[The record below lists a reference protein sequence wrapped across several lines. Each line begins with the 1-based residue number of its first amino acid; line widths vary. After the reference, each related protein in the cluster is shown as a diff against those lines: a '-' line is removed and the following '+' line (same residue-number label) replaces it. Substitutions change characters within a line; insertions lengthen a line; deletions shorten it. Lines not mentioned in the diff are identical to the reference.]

1 MFLEQIVLS
10 LAGIEPRDAGGSD
23 RCCRRAAPVVRLDRS
38 QRRHPISLVDFR
50 NRCIHSTRDAFSRTH
65 SAVLGIDHPGRRFW
79 LSYQLYWTY
88 YEVLLRRDVPDLCT
102 WDVILFLHIVPF
114 MAALAIRPH
123 VPRDEYAARIGQL
136 DFALLL
142 VWWFYLYVLIV
153 MPWQYVL
160 PDVPTYNR
168 NLNIVYAA
176 EKIALLA
183 GLVVC
188 WISSKD
194 RGENS
199 MRRYSE

>member
-1 MFLEQIVLS
+1 MI
-10 LAGIEPRDAGGSD
+10 
-23 RCCRRAAPVVRLDRS
+23 
-38 QRRHPISLVDFR
+38 
-50 NRCIHSTRDAFSRTH
+50 T
-65 SAVLGIDHPGRRFW
+65 LGVAFW

-123 VPRDEYAARIGQL
+123 VSRDEYAARIGQL

-168 NLNIVYAA
+168 NLNIVYVA
-176 EKIALLA
+176 EKIALACRIGRL
-183 GLVVC
+183 LDT
-188 WISSKD
+188 SKD
-194 RGENS
+194 SWRNTLCGVIRNEPLLF
-199 MRRYSE
+199 RQFDTGKLGDRQERLLQRKPL